1 MAFHR
6 RRQHQLILG
15 RQVPELLVHEA
26 LDGIVYLAA
35 ETAGSAVLESRS
47 TAKLPAGAVLETL
60 GQRHNRRRMSMSRE
74 HDRHVSAAHQPLQR
88 LLAPRSDFLRRRS
101 SVKQRLRPG
110 PKPP

>member
-60 GQRHNRRRMSMSRE
+60 GQRHNRRRMDMSVRE
-74 HDRHVSAAHQPLQR
+74 ANEGSAMR
-88 LLAPRSDFLRRRS
+88 ET
-101 SVKQRLRPG
+101 
-110 PKPP
+110 